1 MRKKEIIRLLR
12 REDSIEQISKD
23 YPGLTDA
30 EHEALFNRIAQELRA
45 AQTEDAVPE
54 EEEQFTIVQESRFA
68 RVFPAAAAAVCML
81 ALCGTFAGLFWMKN
95 QMQSPSQP
103 DPTEAIHFE
112 INHEYTIGENYAANN
127 LTRSGT
133 LWITVTET
141 AYDGDLFRVDLT
153 LKNDRAVSIADDA
166 IGEPYL
172 FMADNFMA
180 ATGQNGDN
188 WLTVQPCEITL
199 TDAQEGLPNTVS
211 LRSGES
217 CELSLWFKTE
227 SLPAEWKL
235 VTSYSTAYPYT
246 VITMK
251 ED

>member
-1 MRKKEIIRLLR
+1 MRKKDIIRLLR
-12 REDSIEQISKD
+12 HADNTEQISKD

-30 EHEALFNRIAQELRA
+30 EREMLFSRITQKLQA
-45 AQTEDAVPE
+45 AQTEEAAPA
-54 EEEQFTIVQESRFA
+54 EEEQFTIVQESRFS

-81 ALCGTFAGLFWMKN
+81 ALCGTFAGLFWMKG
-95 QMQSPSQP
+95 QMQSPVQP
-103 DPTEAIHFE
+103 DPTESLNFE
-112 INHEYTIGENYAANN
+112 INHEFAIGDKYAANN
-127 LTRSGT
+127 FTQSGT
-133 LWITVTET
+133 LWMTVTET
-141 AYDGDLFRVDLT
+141 AYDGDLFRVDL
-153 LKNDRAVSIADDA
+153 LLENERAVSIADNA
-166 IGEPYL
+166 IGAPYL

-188 WLTVQPCEITL
+188 WLTIQPCKITMSNV
-199 TDAQEGLPNTVS
+199 QEGLPNTVS

-235 VTSYSTAYPYT
+235 VTSYSVANSYT